1 MFSGPHTYT
10 AQGNLWPP
18 TVPDLLRW
26 IKASCDSISPDVIC
40 KSFKKCGIT
49 NAPDGTED
57 DIFHAEDKSD
67 DDDPFEGFP
76 GEQIENEREYH
87 DNVVRGAE
95 IVVSDES
102 VDSSAEE
109 DDNDDYYG
117 STSPGH

>member
-10 AQGNLWPP
+10 AQGNLRPP
-18 TVPDLLRW
+18 TVPDLLLW
-26 IKASCDSISPDVIC
+26 IKASWDSISPDVIR
-40 KSFKKCGIT
+40 KSFKMHRM
-49 NAPDGTED
+49 EQD
-57 DIFHAEDKSD
+57 DIFHAGDYSG

-76 GEQIENEREYH
+76 REEIENEQEYH

-109 DDNDDYYG
+109 EDDDDDYYG
-117 STSPGH
+117 SSPGH

>member
-1 MFSGPHTYT
+1 MSGPHTYT

-26 IKASCDSISPDVIC
+26 IKASWDSICPDMIR

-57 DIFHAEDKSD
+57 IFHAVDKSD
-67 DDDPFEGFP
+67 DDEPFEGFP
-76 GEQIENEREYH
+76 REEIENEQEYH

-102 VDSSAEE
+102 VDSSVEEE
-109 DDNDDYYG
+109 DDDDDYYR
-117 STSPGH
+117 SSSPGH